1 MLFRKFCIV
10 LTFTA
15 ILTVLFLRPG
25 HTAAYARETA
35 GEAVLTLG
43 SKEALL
49 NDSPY
54 QLDILPVVL
63 EGTTFLPV
71 RFVAEKIIGA
81 VVNWDFTTESVKI
94 MKNDL
99 NLELSLKTGQAFLN
113 ERKVEITS
121 PPFLMDGRTL
131 VPLRFLAEHLEMH
144 IVYNAVDKTITI
156 TEDTDEDIEEPVKIN
171 MPPVITSLGL
181 LNNPLK
187 IGEEAKYSYTF
198 QNEDGEGIA
207 AEEWSCLLA
216 GDSRSISS
224 APRAFFRP
232 GEHLLSLRIKDTAEN
247 WSETVSAS
255 FTVSA
260 EKLMTEMAFKFRNP
274 VYGEIFENGDKI
286 NFNQY
291 AVNKNTTFKR
301 SGPVVHVSNN
311 PEEVAGP
318 GILYRSEVS
327 ANFRLFYHHLN
338 DSAEKLCLY
347 VIAENN
353 GPEAVILRTL
363 KSGVG
368 GPLSDYMSLGQT
380 VVMRYLASQPTS
392 PVSIKPGEKL
402 ILNPGSRPLNYQ
414 EAVTGMQDFQADG
427 VLTLSVVMGPE
438 KAPDPAPPEMP
449 FLTEMPV
456 SPEMQTPP
464 ETEPDD
470 LPDYLLSLPVLPRHF
485 QQVRGVFPGGD
496 CLVTIQVNSEKAEKI
511 VLGKED
517 PGSDTWVEG
526 VDPLTGDLIE
536 SFGNYGTVYRIRI
549 SAPEKTGVLLN
560 PRGSIFRGA
569 FQAPDGNAYRVPATD
584 HFTGLNRAAV
594 LGVVEAGE
602 TAEFIY
608 TPPSGSDTPVVIA
621 LIPEKFWGSEF

>member
-10 LTFTA
+10 LTLTA
-15 ILTVLFLRPG
+15 LLTALFLRPG
-25 HTAAYARETA
+25 HTAAYAREA
-35 GEAVLTLG
+35 AREVVLTLG

-54 QLDILPVVL
+54 QLDVLPVVL

-71 RFVAEKIIGA
+71 RFVAEQIIGA
-81 VVNWDFTTESVKI
+81 VVNWDLTAESVQI

-99 NLELSLKTGQAFLN
+99 NLELSLKTGQSFLN
-113 ERKVEITS
+113 EQEVEITR

-144 IVYNAVDKTITI
+144 IAYNAVDKAITV
-156 TEDTDEDIEEPVKIN
+156 TEVIEEIEEPVKIN

-181 LNNPLK
+181 LNNHLK

-216 GDSRSISS
+216 GDSRSVSN

-232 GEHLLSLRIKDTAEN
+232 GEYLLFLRIKDTAGN

-255 FTVSA
+255 FTVST
-260 EKLMTEMAFKFRNP
+260 ERLMTETAFKFLKP
-274 VYGEIFENGDKI
+274 VYGEIFENGDNI

-291 AVNKNTTFKR
+291 DANESTIFKR
-301 SGPVVHVSNN
+301 SGPVVHMSNN

-347 VIAENN
+347 IIAENN
-353 GPEAVILRTL
+353 GPEAVTLRTL
-363 KSGVG
+363 KSGAG

-380 VVMRYLASQPTS
+380 VAIRYLASQPTS

-402 ILNPGSRPLNYQ
+402 ILNPGSRSLKYQ
-414 EAVTGMQDFQADG
+414 EAVTDMQDFQADG

-438 KAPDPAPPEMP
+438 KAPDPAPPEMQL
-449 FLTEMPV
+449 LTEMPA
-456 SPEMQTPP
+456 PP
-464 ETEPDD
+464 ENEPDN

-496 CLVTIQVNSEKAEKI
+496 CLVTIQVNGEREEKI
-511 VLGKED
+511 ILGKED
-517 PGSDTWVEG
+517 SRFDTWVDG
-526 VDPLTGDLIE
+526 VDPLTGDLVE

-621 LIPEKFWGSEF
+621 LIPKKFWGSEF